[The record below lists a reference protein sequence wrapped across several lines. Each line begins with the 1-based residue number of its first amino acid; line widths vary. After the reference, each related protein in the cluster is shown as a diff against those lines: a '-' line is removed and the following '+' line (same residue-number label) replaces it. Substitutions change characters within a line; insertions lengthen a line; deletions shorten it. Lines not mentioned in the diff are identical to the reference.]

1 MPQSYVYIMSN
12 KWLTTLYIGVTSNLE
27 RRVLEHKLG
36 EGSKFT
42 EKYKL
47 DRLIYF
53 EYGESIMDAIAREK
67 QLKSWRREWKWDLIK
82 QMNPELRDLSEGWY
96 EEQLLKR

>member
-1 MPQSYVYIMSN
+1 MSN
-12 KWLTTLYIGVTSNLE
+12 KWLTTLYIGVTNNLE

-53 EYGESIMDAIAREK
+53 EYGESISGAIAREK
-67 QLKSWRREWKWDLIK
+67 QLKSWRKKWKWDLIK
-82 QMNPELRDLSEGWY
+82 QMNPQLRDLSEGWY
-96 EEQLLKR
+96 EEKLLKR